1 MGEKKLEQ
9 PMGRLREPR
18 KTKQFWGSLIKQR
31 VRDAT
36 TRTDVLEVQEH

>member
-1 MGEKKLEQ
+1 
-9 PMGRLREPR
+9 MGRLREPR

-36 TRTDVLEVQEH
+36 TRIDMPEVQKS